1 VERVLDDQELHLG
14 TAEEPAPFAAA
25 EHEDCWR
32 AAMLEEMAAIH
43 ENYTWELV
51 DPPIGCR
58 PIGLKWVYKVK
69 RDEKGKVMRY
79 KARLVVKGY
88 VQRDGIDVDEVFAP
102 VARMDSV
109 RVLSLWRRQ
118 GDGTS
123 TIWM

>member
-1 VERVLDDQELHLG
+1 
-14 TAEEPAPFAAA
+14 
-25 EHEDCWR
+25 
-32 AAMLEEMAAIH
+32 
-43 ENYTWELV
+43 
-51 DPPIGCR
+51 
-58 PIGLKWVYKVK
+58 LKWVYKVK